1 MAEERI
7 SGVESVLAEIA
18 DKMGRKLDEHSA
30 TLAFQGQQLTEVSK
44 KLDDQDIAL
53 YDQRAI
59 LAAHSRD
66 LVDIKKRLERVEST
80 MATKQDVAALD
91 AKMDQVIALL
101 TKPQH

>member
-18 DKMGRKLDEHSA
+18 DKMGRKLDEHSRS
-30 TLAFQGQQLTEVSK
+30 LVFHGQQLTEISK

-66 LVDIKKRLERVEST
+66 IRDIRAELRTVNGK
-80 MATKQDVAALD
+80 LD
-91 AKMDQVIALL
+91 TVIDLL
-101 TKPQH
+101 TRKPGE